1 MARTAHANTAE
12 PRIVGALVAP
22 GHDGAA
28 ELVVCLRFADGG
40 QDSVTLD
47 ADSAARLMARCGA
60 ETADGLI
67 GQSWEH
73 LMYVLA

>member
-1 MARTAHANTAE
+1 MAQAAGSAA
-12 PRIVGALVAP
+12 PQARIVRALVAP

-40 QDSVTLD
+40 EDTVTLD
-47 ADSAARLMARCGA
+47 ADSAARLMARCDA
-60 ETADGLI
+60 QTADGLV

-73 LMYVLA
+73 LMHVLA